1 MKNIKRILIAIN
13 NEPESEKVAT
23 TALQLVEQL
32 DTEVAL
38 VSVMERPVIM
48 MNNDIMGMGGI
59 GINENATAEM
69 QIEESWKLA
78 FEISHK
84 KLIDKTFSNHK
95 VTSFIVEGV
104 PEDEILAIAKK
115 WDADLIVVG
124 THGRTGLE
132 HFLIGSVS
140 EKVIRHS
147 VKPVLVVPTK

>member
-1 MKNIKRILIAIN
+1 MKIIKRILIALS
-13 NEPESEKVAT
+13 NESESEKVAD

-38 VSVMERPVIM
+38 VSVVERTIIM

-59 GINENATAEM
+59 GINENASVEM
-69 QIEESWKLA
+69 EIENSVKSS
-78 FEISHK
+78 FELSHK
-84 KLIDKTFSNHK
+84 KLIDTVFSNHK
-95 VTSFIVEGV
+95 VTSFIVEGI
-104 PEDEILAIAKK
+104 PEDEILEIAKK

-147 VKPVLVVPTK
+147 IKTVLVVPTR